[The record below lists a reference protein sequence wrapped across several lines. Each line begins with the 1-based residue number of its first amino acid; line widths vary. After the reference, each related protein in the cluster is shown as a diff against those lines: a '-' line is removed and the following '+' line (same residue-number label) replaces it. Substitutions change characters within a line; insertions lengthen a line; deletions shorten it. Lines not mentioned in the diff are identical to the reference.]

1 MLLMEWLSNELDCDR
16 WKLTRITRPNE
27 TSIHGTPDPNR
38 IYYFSRYQFTW
49 DNNTARRTRR
59 LLRAH
64 HHHHCHHHHHHHLYR
79 HQDHHRNQH
88 HHRQNGSR
96 CCWRCQSQDD
106 AFPLP
111 RSWLTASHNIAWLI
125 GTMLSLSLSTRE
137 ISRAR
142 PLVDI
147 QVALYSDF
155 TRLFSQYHVHLIVVS
170 FLLCFALILVF
181 AYVRDRLNYC
191 DLMFV
196 LLCATFFVRS
206 GKASLFLT
214 LYYCALILLVQ
225 LSLLFWYSFMAAVSY
240 RLWFLVFYEI
250 RLWIFEIS

>member
-125 GTMLSLSLSTRE
+125 GTMLSLSLSLHSRDFARAPSRRHPGRSLFWFYTSILS
-137 ISRAR
+137 ISC
-142 PLVDI
+142 
-147 QVALYSDF
+147 
-155 TRLFSQYHVHLIVVS
+155 S
-170 FLLCFALILVF
+170 FDCGVILALLCFDFSFCL
-181 AYVRDRLNYC
+181 
-191 DLMFV
+191 
-196 LLCATFFVRS
+196 RS
-206 GKASLFLT
+206 RST
-214 LYYCALILLVQ
+214 
-225 LSLLFWYSFMAAVSY
+225 
-240 RLWFLVFYEI
+240 
-250 RLWIFEIS
+250 